1 MKPWRVEE
9 FQPGDGQWRMLKWPR
24 FKRHRRGIRKY
35 ANVKKAM
42 QDAYECH
49 QAWPNRTCRARNIV
63 TGDILMASV
72 L

>member
-24 FKRHRRGIRKY
+24 FKRRRRGIRKY
-35 ANVKKAM
+35 RNVKEAM
-42 QDAYECH
+42 RDAFECH
-49 QAWPNRTCRARNIV
+49 QAFPTRIFRARNIETEDV
-63 TGDILMASV
+63 LMASV